1 MVELRPARSY
11 MVKPF
16 SWPVRVYYQH
26 TDAGG
31 IVYHGVYLD
40 FMEAARTELLRA
52 LGFEL
57 AYLAAEKQVL
67 FIIHRIIVDYHRPA
81 RLNDQLIVTAAIAR
95 AGHVRLDFDQRVLR
109 GQELLV
115 AGQVRIA
122 CVNARTLK
130 PAAMPEGLRE
140 KVHA

>member
-1 MVELRPARSY
+1 ML
-11 MVKPF
+11 KPF

-52 LGFEL
+52 PGFEL
-57 AYLAAEKQVL
+57 AHLAVEEQIL

-81 RLNDQLIVTAAIAR
+81 RLNDQLTVTAAIAR
-95 AGHVRLDFDQRVLR
+95 AGHVRLEFDQRVLR
-109 GQELLV
+109 EHELLV
-115 AGQVRIA
+115 VGRVRLA
-122 CVNARTLK
+122 CVDARTLK
-130 PAAMPEGLRE
+130 PAVMPADLRE
-140 KVHA
+140 KVQG

>member
-1 MVELRPARSY
+1 

-57 AYLAAEKQVL
+57 ADLAAEERIL
-67 FIIHRIIVDYHRPA
+67 FIIHRIIVDYHKPA
-81 RLNDQLIVTAAIAR
+81 RLNDQLTVTAAIAR
-95 AGHVRLDFDQRVLR
+95 AGYVRLDFDQRVLR
-109 GQELLV
+109 EQELLV
-115 AGQVRIA
+115 AARVRIA
-122 CVNARTLK
+122 CVDARTLA
-130 PAAMPEGLRE
+130 PTAMPPSLRE
-140 KVHA
+140 KVQA